1 MIAYVWTHCK
11 LEITMNYQE
20 LIEKA
25 LAGRSIRRTAEEWDV
40 PQATL
45 NKYMRGDRTPD
56 VATIRK
62 IIKDAGVS
70 ADEALAVIE
79 LQEQHHKIGRP
90 SQSRTGHQRIMSPLL

>member
-1 MIAYVWTHCK
+1 MDYH
-11 LEITMNYQE
+11 E
-20 LIEKA
+20 LIERA
-25 LAGRSIRRTAEEWDV
+25 LCGRSIRRTAEEWNV

-62 IIKDAGVS
+62 IIKDAGVP

-79 LQEQHHKIGRP
+79 MQEQHQKDGGP
-90 SQSRTGHQRIMSPLL
+90 PVSRTRHQRIMSPLL